1 MKRLVVG
8 LLAHVDSGKTTLAE
22 GLLYRAGV
30 LRKLGRVDHRDA
42 FLDTDSR
49 ERARGITIFAKQAVL
64 ALPAAAGAE
73 VCELTLLDTPGH
85 VDFSAEMERVLQVLD
100 YAVLGLGF
108 NVVAPAE
115 GWPAELQSVAGALFD
130 GDPAPGARAALAA
143 AFLNEFWPLYRTGP
157 RSGYLDEYRSRL
169 ALAGHRV
176 LVTPRSGTPRPAAV
190 LGIDDECRLV
200 VRYDG
205 ESRPAAL
212 TSGEA
217 GVRLL

>member
-1 MKRLVVG
+1 M
-8 LLAHVDSGKTTLAE
+8 
-22 GLLYRAGV
+22 
-30 LRKLGRVDHRDA
+30 
-42 FLDTDSR
+42 
-49 ERARGITIFAKQAVL
+49 
-64 ALPAAAGAE
+64 
-73 VCELTLLDTPGH
+73 
-85 VDFSAEMERVLQVLD
+85 
-100 YAVLGLGF
+100 
-108 NVVAPAE
+108 
-115 GWPAELQSVAGALFD
+115 AGALFD

-157 RSGYLDEYRSRL
+157 RSGYLDEYRSRR
-169 ALAGHRV
+169 AGGPPV
-176 LVTPRSGTPRPAAV
+176 FWSLPRSGTPRPAAV